1 MAACMSP
8 FIVEQKTERP
18 IPVPCGKCVECL
30 KRRTSGWSFRL
41 MQEEKKAH
49 SAFFLTLTYDTK
61 YVPITPNGFMNLDK
75 RDVQLFMKK
84 LRKAH
89 PKDHPKIKYYA
100 AGEYGTK
107 NWRPHYHLII
117 FNVLIDLC
125 QSSWDK
131 GQIHYGTVTGASVG
145 YTLKYLAKPKRIPVH
160 RNDDRLSEFSLM
172 SKGLGSA
179 YLTEHMVSWHKN
191 DLDNR
196 MYVNLDDGQKIS
208 MPRYFKDRIYTEQER
223 QRIGFLSRFKALSKA
238 SEQEEQLRQIHGDNY
253 FKVLVE
259 IDKAKY
265 EKMYRESL
273 KNRNL

>member
-75 RDVQLFMKK
+75 RDVQLFMKR

-89 PKDHPKIKYYA
+89 PKNHPKIKYYA

-107 NWRPHYHLII
+107 SFRPHYHLII
-117 FNVLIDLC
+117 FNADL
-125 QSSWDK
+125 SLFASAWDK

-145 YTLKYLAKPKRIPVH
+145 YTLKYLSKPKRIPVH
-160 RNDDRLSEFSLM
+160 RNDDRLPEFSLM
-172 SKGLGSA
+172 SKGLGAS
-179 YLTEHMVSWHKN
+179 YLTDQMVSWHHS

-196 MYVNLDDGQKIS
+196 MYVQLDDGQKVS
-208 MPRYFKDRIYTEQER
+208 MPRYFKDRIYNDQQRER
-223 QRIGFLSRFKALSKA
+223 VGFFSRFKALQKSDET
-238 SEQEEQLRQIHGDNY
+238 EQQLREIHGTDY
-253 FKVLVE
+253 YKVLVE

-273 KNRNL
+273 KNRSL